1 MPNTL
6 QSTEWFAMKDISHLA
21 EAPNFPSLQQPTA
34 KTPQPAKLNIVNGVA
49 VMHSSGSTQHA
60 RTGI

>member
-1 MPNTL
+1 
-6 QSTEWFAMKDISHLA
+6 MKDISHLA